1 MPEKGTVLKK
11 KQYSVILFDLD
22 GTLTDSGPGVMHG
35 FEYAIRKMGR
45 EVPDGEQLRRF
56 MGPPL
61 QESFGRMLGYSEEDT
76 ARAVSLYREYYFSR
90 GGIRENT
97 VYPGVEQLLADL
109 RQRGKTLAVATSKS
123 TDGAEAVLE
132 QFGLRKYFDLVAA
145 ADETDRITKE
155 DVLQYACGRCG
166 ISPESAVMIG
176 DRHYDI
182 RAAKAFGFGSVGV
195 LWGYGSR
202 EELEEAGADYI
213 AERPED
219 ILEWLGDSPEKGKTE
234 RTGAGS
240 LSAEKDL
247 RLYVPRPEDGW
258 FYLKMMSD
266 PATMAYNAPWFPP
279 DGCIPDA
286 GEEWGR
292 LQESWIGHEPQ
303 RFYAYLQRKSD
314 GAFVGDV
321 NYHYNPDRGWWDMGI
336 VIYAP
341 ERGKGYGT
349 QGLRLLMDRAF
360 RTDGIAR
367 LHNDFETTR
376 GAAVRIHKFAGFREA
391 GWEDGIVRLEITREE
406 YLGRGRSGLTGS
418 CG

>member
-1 MPEKGTVLKK
+1 MKE
-11 KQYSVILFDLD
+11 KQYSAILFDLD

-45 EVPDGEQLRRF
+45 EVPDEEQLRRF

-61 QESFGRMLGYSEEDT
+61 QESFGQMLGYSDEDT
-76 ARAVSLYREYYFSR
+76 ARAIALYREYYFSR

-97 VYPGVEQLLADL
+97 VYPGVEKLLADL
-109 RQRGKTLAVATSKS
+109 RKRGKTLAVATSKS

-145 ADETDRITKE
+145 AEEPDRITKE
-155 DVLQYACGRCG
+155 DVLQYACDRFG
-166 ISPESAVMIG
+166 IRPESAVMIG

-182 RAAKAFGFGSVGV
+182 RAAKEFGFGAVGV

-202 EELEEAGADYI
+202 EELEQAGADHI
-213 AERPED
+213 AEKPED
-219 ILEWLGDSPEKGKTE
+219 ILEWTGASPERE
-234 RTGAGS
+234 EQ
-240 LSAEKDL
+240 AEDL
-247 RLYVPRPEDGW
+247 QLYIPRPEDSR

-286 GEEWGR
+286 EEEWER
-292 LQESWIGHEPQ
+292 LQEKWIGHEPL
-303 RFYAYLQRKSD
+303 RFYAYLQRNAD

-321 NYHYNPDRGWWDMGI
+321 NYHYDPERDRWDMGI

-376 GAAVRIHKFAGFREA
+376 DAAFRIHKKAGFREA
-391 GWEDGIVRLEITREE
+391 GVEDGNIQLEITREE
-406 YLGRGRSGLTGS
+406 YLGGNLSGLPGS

>member
-1 MPEKGTVLKK
+1 MPERGSALMK

-35 FEYAIRKMGR
+35 FEYAIRKLGR
-45 EVPDGEQLRRF
+45 EVPDEAMLRRF

-61 QESFGRMLGYSEEDT
+61 QESFGQMLGYSEEDT
-76 ARAVSLYREYYFSR
+76 ERAIALYREYYFNC

-97 VYPGVEQLLADL
+97 VYPGVEELLAGL
-109 RQRGKTLAVATSKS
+109 RQRGKTLVVATSKS
-123 TDGAEAVLE
+123 VDGAEAVLE

-155 DVLQYACGRCG
+155 DVLQYACDRCG

-182 RAAKAFGFGSVGV
+182 RAAKEFGFDSAGV
-195 LWGYGSR
+195 LWGYGNR

-219 ILEWLGDSPEKGKTE
+219 ILEWFGDPPEKEKTEKTGTGYLSPEE
-234 RTGAGS
+234 
-240 LSAEKDL
+240 DL
-247 RLYVPRPEDGW
+247 QLYIPRPEDGW

-266 PATMAYNAPWFPP
+266 PATMAYNALWFPP

-286 GEEWGR
+286 EEEWDR
-292 LQESWIGHEPQ
+292 LQEKWIGGAPM
-303 RFYAYLQRKSD
+303 RFYAYLQRKPD

-321 NYHYNPDRGWWDMGI
+321 NYHYNPERGWWDMGI

-341 ERGKGYGT
+341 ERGKGYGA

-360 RTDGIAR
+360 RIDGIAR

-376 GAAVRIHKFAGFREA
+376 GAAYRIHKKAGFREA
-391 GWEDGIVRLEITREE
+391 GVEDGNVQLEITKEE
-406 YLGRGRSGLTGS
+406 YLG
-418 CG
+418 